1 MSRKNSNDQG
11 FGDLEDDFFNSGP
24 SDWEAEEAK
33 KLEAARLE
41 EESRR
46 QAEVKRREEAA
57 AAAKRAEEEA
67 AAKKAAAA
75 EEARV
80 AAAAKAEEARVA
92 AAAKAEEARVAAAA
106 KAEED
111 ARKSAEAA
119 RQREE
124 DARQAELEAEARN
137 AARKMK
143 DQATRVFK
151 RKSREEI
158 LAEEDA
164 AEALVERPSPV
175 EEAPA
180 VAEVAAPPAVVEA
193 VVEEAPAEP
202 VAESASMV
210 SIDAPDESPPPPVLM
225 ATPTVVP
232 EAEPEL
238 PPALPLLS
246 LLPQLGAEEAMET
259 EVVSAPATEEM
270 PAAANLMAR
279 SADSAAGEVAM
290 LAWTPPSDARA
301 AWKLVVD
308 ELEAA
313 ADAASGEA
321 RATLLGAAAHL
332 ARTRCVDSERA
343 STLAAAV
350 NLEEA
355 PAVASWWRERAA
367 VALAA
372 GDGESAR
379 LAFEGL
385 ARNSSGGAAA
395 EAWVVAAR
403 IVRDQLGQEQLALA
417 ELQRARSAQPTQPA
431 VLLVLRELARVAQDP
446 ALEVSVLES
455 LGSLQ
460 PAELAGQTHL
470 ERAEILERK
479 LNQPEEALAATQ
491 AARDAD
497 PQSGAAF
504 LALERRLRAAGAW
517 AGLAELYLQ
526 EGERL
531 QIAGLGEDAAWWF
544 ARSGRVRR
552 VQLLDEAAAGVA
564 LRKAVLAAPAAPD
577 LRREYHVWCAEAE
590 QWAAL
595 VESLREEIAVSPV
608 DAQSF
613 LQYRLGNV
621 LEERLGDTEGALAAY
636 RAAATDPG
644 AAPAAEAVLRLL
656 QASGAWADLVAFL
669 EARLERLDDP
679 SLMVTVLYRMGETCE
694 GPLANQEGAR
704 ARYERVLDYAP
715 GYLPALEGLERV
727 YTRLSAWAEL
737 AAIYEQRALLA
748 EDPNAIAL
756 QRHRA
761 GAVYEFRL
769 SEHARAHEQYRLAL
783 AAVPDFAPSLDAYSR
798 AMEAAD
804 QWAELARALR
814 NASNATRDSNEA
826 VSLAYRAG
834 RVLADRTDL
843 LPEAMASLQH
853 CLDLSPG
860 FLPAVL
866 LLKELA
872 ARQGD
877 WSLCFRLERSQ
888 AEMSEDLGRRHWRL
902 YAAAEAAQRLPDA
915 DPAQLVR
922 EVLREDQ
929 AHFGASQLAERM
941 AWSQSD
947 VRALVD
953 LLVKRGN
960 ATQDE
965 AERARCFA
973 RASELA
979 ADAGNA
985 EVLLSGIGEVLTA
998 TGVSGRPLAAIA
1010 RVAETA
1016 GYPEEALRA
1025 LQEAGAAESVDAAR
1039 LRQHALGDAEGAV
1052 RILAAVLEAGD
1063 NPVAASLLVRLSSD
1077 AAVRARAHAVLSRT
1091 AANEATR
1098 ALHATEAAVQL
1109 ESMGDSVGAL
1119 AMWWSAFEA
1128 EPRSGRAFD
1137 GLRNALI
1144 RGQDSEALRKAYAL
1158 LDADAAMGLGD
1169 ALEEAGDVVGAVAAW
1184 RACLASSAVKLPWLL
1199 RLERGLET
1207 AGDWQGLLSL
1217 LQSRM
1222 ATAEGATAEALA
1234 SRTRWL
1240 LAEKLADTEDAWECY
1255 RELHRQRPDDAEV
1268 LEALARIAAAR
1279 GEQTLAVG
1287 YLDQLS
1293 QQAGS
1298 PDDGARLQR
1307 RRAEVMERLGD
1318 NEGARAA
1325 FTRALDF
1332 VHDDR
1337 EALSGLERLAAAA
1350 GDWQGV
1356 VGVLARQA
1364 ALGTGREQVELAAR
1378 IARTWEEKIGDAPVA
1393 MDAWRKVIELA
1404 PEDREALARL
1414 CSLTE
1419 AAGDWSGFV
1428 EHGRGLAA
1436 HLTGPERSTLLRRL
1450 GEVSAQQL
1458 RRDDDALR
1466 FLESATTGAHADP
1479 AAFVVYERLLA
1490 SRGDQPRLV
1499 DVLLRRA
1506 RASTAPEE
1514 KMECLAR
1521 AARIRLD
1528 TLQDKPGAAAIFDEL
1543 LTIDPNQADALRFR
1557 GDYLFDTGDVSAAA
1571 AMFARLE
1578 PAEMEAERDDF
1589 DEQIEGSSFFFRFAE
1604 ALRRSGRPQE
1614 AIARYEQALTLNP
1627 THLPSL
1633 EAVGPL
1639 FLDAKDWVKAE
1650 RVFKQVMQLTGGQG
1664 QSEQI
1669 ARTYARLGVA
1679 EFHLGHVERAR
1690 KRLSKA
1696 LELRANDV
1704 DALKGLGLVMVAQK
1718 DWNNLL
1724 NIYNNIIYHTHEPS
1738 DVTDAYLA
1746 KALVL
1751 DVHLGMP
1758 EKAAQHYEKSLAFDP
1773 AQPQAV
1779 FRLAELALRKRDWP
1793 EAATQVDR
1801 AEGMETSR
1809 TDVLAALQV
1818 VRAIACQAC
1827 GDAAAAQEAWALAV
1841 KVDAALVAQLPAE
1854 GLDDHDRVH
1863 EALRTRIVDGQL

>member
-24 SDWEAEEAK
+24 ADWEAEEAK
-33 KLEAARLE
+33 KLAAAQAE
-41 EESRR
+41 EEARR
-46 QAEVKRREEAA
+46 KAEIARREEAA
-57 AAAKRAEEEA
+57 L
-67 AAKKAAAA
+67 AAKKAADEEAARKADEKARKAEAA
-75 EEARV
+75 EAAKA
-80 AAAAKAEEARVA
+80 AAAAKAAEDARRAEEAAKVREEEAR
-92 AAAKAEEARVAAAA
+92 
-106 KAEED
+106 
-111 ARKSAEAA
+111 
-119 RQREE
+119 
-124 DARQAELEAEARN
+124 QAQLEAEARS
-137 AARKMK
+137 AARKMR

-164 AEALVERPSPV
+164 AAALVERP
-175 EEAPA
+175 E
-180 VAEVAAPPAVVEA
+180 VAEVAVPAEPPAAA
-193 VVEEAPAEP
+193 VVEEAVEAPVDARAEAPVTTIVEDEPSAEEPMP
-202 VAESASMV
+202 VAAAAPEEAPESA
-210 SIDAPDESPPPPVLM
+210 PPPPI
-225 ATPTVVP
+225 AASPTFIP
-232 EAEPEL
+232 EPEPDL

-246 LLPQLGAEEAMET
+246 LLPHLGSEEAMET

-270 PAAANLMAR
+270 PANSNLVGAEATPAVAAA
-279 SADSAAGEVAM
+279 AM

-313 ADAASGEA
+313 GAAANPAE
-321 RATLLGAAAHL
+321 RAVLLGAAAHL
-332 ARTRCVDSERA
+332 ARTRCVDPERGA
-343 STLAAAV
+343 AIAAAV
-350 NLEEA
+350 NVGDA
-355 PAVASWWRERAA
+355 PASPAWWRERAA
-367 VALAA
+367 VALAS
-372 GDGESAR
+372 GDGDAAR
-379 LAFEGL
+379 AAFEGL
-385 ARNSSGGAAA
+385 ARHTAGGTAA
-395 EAWVVAAR
+395 EAWVVVAR

-417 ELQRARSAQPTQPA
+417 ELQRVRTELPDQPG
-431 VLLVLRELARVAQDP
+431 VLVVLRELAHTAQDA

-455 LGSLQ
+455 LAALQ
-460 PAELAGQTHL
+460 PSELAGQTHL
-470 ERAEILERK
+470 DRAEILERK
-479 LNQPEEALAATQ
+479 LNQPEAALAATQ
-491 AARDAD
+491 QAREAD
-497 PQSGAAF
+497 PTSGAAF
-504 LALERRLRAAGAW
+504 LALERRLRAAGVW
-517 AGLAELYLQ
+517 AGLADLYAS

-531 QIAGLGEDAAWWF
+531 GGEAGGQDAAWWF
-544 ARSGRVRR
+544 ARAGRVRR
-552 VQLLDEAAAGVA
+552 VQLLDEVGAGVA

-577 LRREYHVWCAEAE
+577 LRREYNVWCAEAE
-590 QWAAL
+590 KWGELAQ
-595 VESLREEIAVSPV
+595 SLREEIAVSPV
-608 DAQSF
+608 DSQSF

-621 LEERLGDTEGALAAY
+621 LEERLGDSTGALEAY
-636 RAAATDPG
+636 RAAAIDPG

-656 QASGAWADLVAFL
+656 QAAGAWADLVAFL

-694 GPLANQEGAR
+694 GPLADQAGAR
-704 ARYERVLDYAP
+704 TRYERVLDYAP

-727 YTRLSAWAEL
+727 YTRIEAWAEL
-737 AAIYEQRALLA
+737 AAVYEQRALLA
-748 EDPNAIAL
+748 EDPHAIAL

-761 GAVYEFRL
+761 GAVYDFRL
-769 SEHARAHEQYRLAL
+769 KDTARACDQYRLAL
-783 AAVPDFAPSLDAYSR
+783 SAVPDFAPSLDAYSR
-798 AMEAAD
+798 VLEAAS

-843 LPEAMASLQH
+843 LPEAMASLQR
-853 CLDLSPG
+853 CLELSPG

-877 WSLCFRLERSQ
+877 WSLCYRLERNQ

-922 EVLREDQ
+922 EVLRDDQ

-953 LLVKRGN
+953 LLVKRGG

-973 RASELA
+973 RACELA

-998 TGVSGRPLAAIA
+998 TGVPGRPLGAIA

-1052 RILAAVLEAGD
+1052 RILVAVLDHGENA
-1063 NPVAASLLVRLSSD
+1063 VAASLLTRLSREP
-1077 AAVRARAHAVLSRT
+1077 AIRARAHAVLSRT
-1091 AANEATR
+1091 AINAETR
-1098 ALHATEAAVQL
+1098 ALHAVEAAVQL
-1109 ESMGDSVGAL
+1109 EAAGDSDGAL
-1119 AMWWSAFEA
+1119 ALWMAAFDA
-1128 EPRSGRAFD
+1128 EPRAGRAFD

-1144 RGQDSEALRKAYAL
+1144 RRQDSEALRVAFGK
-1158 LDADAAMGLGD
+1158 LDADSALGLGD

-1184 RACLASSAVKLPWLL
+1184 RTALAQSSVKLPWLL

-1207 AGDWQGLLSL
+1207 AGDWHGLLEV
-1217 LQSRM
+1217 LQGRLT
-1222 ATAEGATAEALA
+1222 TAEGSVAEALA

-1240 LAEKLADTEDAWECY
+1240 LAEKLSDTEEAWECY

-1268 LEALARIAAAR
+1268 LEALARIAGAR
-1279 GEQTLAVG
+1279 GEHALAVG

-1293 QQAGS
+1293 QQEGS
-1298 PDDGARLQR
+1298 AEDRARLQR
-1307 RRAEVMERLGD
+1307 RRAEVMERTGD
-1318 NEGARAA
+1318 SEGARAA
-1325 FTRALDF
+1325 LTRALDF
-1332 VHDDR
+1332 LPDDR
-1337 EALSGLERLAAAA
+1337 EALAGLERLAAAV

-1356 VGVLARQA
+1356 VGVLARLA
-1364 ALGTGREQVELAAR
+1364 ALASGRERVELAAR

-1393 MDAWRKVIELA
+1393 MDAWRKVLELA
-1404 PEDREALARL
+1404 SDDREALARL

-1428 EHGRGLAA
+1428 DHGRGLAT
-1436 HLTGPERSTLLRRL
+1436 HLTGHERTTLLRRL

-1458 RRDDDALR
+1458 RRDEEALR
-1466 FLESATTGAHADP
+1466 FLESATTGTHPDA

-1490 SRGDQPRLV
+1490 ARGDNAALV
-1499 DVLLRRA
+1499 DLLLRRA
-1506 RASTAPEE
+1506 RGAAAPEE
-1514 KMECLAR
+1514 KMESLAR
-1521 AARIRLD
+1521 AARTRLEL
-1528 TLQDKPGAAAIFDEL
+1528 LQDKAGAAAIFDEL
-1543 LTIDPNQADALRFR
+1543 LAIDPNQADALRFR
-1557 GDYLFDTGDVSAAA
+1557 GDYLFDTGDVAGAGA
-1571 AMFARLE
+1571 LFARLE
-1578 PAEMEAERDDF
+1578 PAELAAERDDF
-1589 DEQIEGSSFFFRFAE
+1589 DEQIEGSAFFYRFAE
-1604 ALRRSGRPQE
+1604 ALRRSGRPME
-1614 AIARYEQALTLNP
+1614 AITRYEQALRLNP
-1627 THLPSL
+1627 THLHSL

-1639 FLDAKDWVKAE
+1639 FLDAREWARAE
-1650 RVFKQVMQLTGGQG
+1650 AVFKQIMQLTGGQG

-1679 EFHLGHVERAR
+1679 EFHLGHVDRAR

-1724 NIYNNIIYHTHEPS
+1724 NIYNNIIYHTHEPA
-1738 DVTDAYLA
+1738 DVTEAYLA
-1746 KALVL
+1746 KARVL
-1751 DVHLGMP
+1751 DVELGMAD
-1758 EKAAQHYEKSLAFDP
+1758 KAARHYEKSLAFDP
-1773 AQPQAV
+1773 SQPHAI

-1793 EAATQVDR
+1793 EAAAQVDR
-1801 AEGMETSR
+1801 AAGMECAR

-1827 GDAAAAQEAWALAV
+1827 GDAAAAQEAWSLALRA
-1841 KVDAALVAQLPAE
+1841 DAELVSQLPE
-1854 GLDDHDRVH
+1854 SGLDDYDRAH
-1863 EALRTRIVDGQL
+1863 EALRARIVAGLL